1 MKADHSSIFN
11 IKNSETKL
19 VSSRDVG
26 GFLNT
31 IFNKIFK
38 TTHYLNKD
46 PIIIYSSKDHLIVD
60 VNKNFLST
68 FQDSIYEVVKS
79 RTFAFELVLDESE
92 LVFMANILQET
103 GSIKD
108 YVVYIK
114 TKTPEIRAV
123 LFSAQIEIVNNEPYI
138 LCVLNEPVINYNP
151 QE

>member
-1 MKADHSSIFN
+1 MNADHSSIFS
-11 IKNSETKL
+11 IKNSDTKL

-26 GFLNT
+26 GFFNT

-38 TTHYLNKD
+38 TTPVLNKD

-60 VNKNFLST
+60 ANKSFLST

-79 RTFAFELVLDESE
+79 RTFAFDLILEESE
-92 LVFMANILQET
+92 LITIANTLQET

-108 YVVYIK
+108 YVVYRK

-123 LFSAQIEIVNNEPYI
+123 LFSAQIEIANNEPFV
-138 LCVLNEPVINYNP
+138 LCTVKDPVIN
-151 QE
+151 

>member
-1 MKADHSSIFN
+1 MNAYHSSIFS
-11 IKNSETKL
+11 IKNSDTKL

-26 GFLNT
+26 GFFNT

-38 TTHYLNKD
+38 TTHDLNKD

-114 TKTPEIRAV
+114 TKTPEIRAL
-123 LFSAQIEIVNNEPYI
+123 LFSAQIEIVNNEPYV
-138 LCVLNEPVINYNP
+138 LCALKEPVIN
-151 QE
+151 

>member
-38 TTHYLNKD
+38 TTHALNKD

-60 VNKNFLST
+60 VNKIFLRT
-68 FQDSIYEVVKS
+68 FQDSIYDVVKS
-79 RTFAFELVLDESE
+79 RTFAFELFLDESE
-92 LVFMANILQET
+92 LVFMANNLQES

-108 YVVYIK
+108 YVVCIK
-114 TKTPEIRAV
+114 TKTQEIRTA

-138 LCVLNEPVINYNP
+138 LCVLKQPFKT
-151 QE
+151 